1 MVSQKESFQFRLISY
16 NVHKKLRKTSYYL
29 HRLLAAIK
37 VRTLVPIMVKKFAP
51 LNAPFHI
58 LAIQYKS
65 VSTLS
70 DTARNRLKG
79 GFYDGPDITT
89 VKLIGYNAKNRL

>member
-1 MVSQKESFQFRLISY
+1 MDVNNSSKNMVSQKESFQFRLISY

-58 LAIQYKS
+58 LVIVLFRKFS
-65 VSTLS
+65 KELS
-70 DTARNRLKG
+70 KDFSKEQNFA
-79 GFYDGPDITT
+79 P
-89 VKLIGYNAKNRL
+89 